1 MQEAHV
7 GLLSPSRPK
16 TRVRTAAPTPPT
28 SPSLSNFLIVRLGL
42 QPLPPPSFSNK
53 DNGVCRT
60 MAVALA
66 FHLAGEGKWDTD
78 SGNLLLPMGAAWLD
92 SFQGLLI
99 KINCP
104 GRFCQRKHPK
114 LQAHGRLKIDMLRAA
129 SETLIFAFL
138 TPELWG

>member
-42 QPLPPPSFSNK
+42 QLVPPPSFSNK
-53 DNGVCRT
+53 DTGMCRT
-60 MAVALA
+60 VAVALA

-78 SGNLLLPMGAAWLD
+78 SGNLLLPVGAA
-92 SFQGLLI
+92 
-99 KINCP
+99 
-104 GRFCQRKHPK
+104 
-114 LQAHGRLKIDMLRAA
+114 
-129 SETLIFAFL
+129 
-138 TPELWG
+138 